1 MHNRFTSPARR
12 WRSLTPLALPES
24 AARRRIGPARARVE
38 GKSALERATEEA
50 RARLAVATAV
60 RQSGVVASVRDVQVQ
75 REPFQRHG
83 SRAEQFAP
91 GTRFAKERL
100 WHAQIVLATPVAGPL
115 VLGDGRFLG
124 LGLMEPLAESDGV
137 FAFHIGAAIPEHA
150 TDPLV
155 RAMRRAVLARTQA
168 QHGEARLP
176 TYFTGHAEDGTAAR
190 SADTN
195 HIAVHWDAP
204 RQRLLVLAPHRLD
217 RRTANAAEIREL
229 GCLDAGLAEMSE
241 LIAGRAGRHELT
253 PLAVALDDPCFVTAH
268 LGVDLRL
275 LGDALREASLGG
287 GCDRHRLP
295 GRVRSPHPAT
305 ADRDGAVVARD
316 SVPWTHRSSST
327 RVRHR
332 RPRTARTRPHAPPW
346 RRPVRSRTLRQPR
359 SGQPSP
365 GQPCRGQPRP
375 TRRRWT
381 ARTATSC

>member
-1 MHNRFTSPARR
+1 LVAADDTSMHNRFTSPARR

-204 RQRLLVLAPHRLD
+204 RQRLLVMAPHRLD
-217 RRTANAAEIREL
+217 RRTANAAETREL
-229 GCLDAGLAEMSE
+229 GCLDAGLAEMRE

-253 PLAVALDDPCFVTAH
+253 PMAVALDDDPCFVVAHAWESISPYSVTRHVKRASAEDAIVTDCLAECARRNMPRPSVTVLSWRAIPFHGLTAR
-268 LGVDLRL
+268 LRL
-275 LGDALREASLGG
+275 EFAAAVPGPLALGRTRHRGG
-287 GCDRHRLP
+287 GLF
-295 GRVRSPHPAT
+295 A
-305 ADRDGAVVARD
+305 A
-316 SVPWTHRSSST
+316 
-327 RVRHR
+327 
-332 RPRTARTRPHAPPW
+332 
-346 RRPVRSRTLRQPR
+346 SR
-359 SGQPSP
+359 
-365 GQPCRGQPRP
+365 
-375 TRRRWT
+375 
-381 ARTATSC
+381 